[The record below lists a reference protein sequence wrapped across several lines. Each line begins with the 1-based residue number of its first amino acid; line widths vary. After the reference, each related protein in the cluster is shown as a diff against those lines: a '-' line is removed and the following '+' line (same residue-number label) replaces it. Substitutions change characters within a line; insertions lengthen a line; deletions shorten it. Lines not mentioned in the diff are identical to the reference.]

1 MFSIVALMAMAA
13 LFVGIILALAP
24 TIGGTIE
31 DAQPTLGQNSSWNV
45 SSVEGADMP
54 QGGDWFAENFVW
66 VGLVFLG
73 MGAGIVIKV
82 IMG

>member
-45 SSVEGADMP
+45 SAPEGADMP
-54 QGGDWFAENFVW
+54 QGGNWFADNFVW